1 MGHHG
6 DLLTAVAALERVQ
19 GHHDPRPE
27 LSACLPA
34 AGSHIEVAGP
44 EAGEIL
50 GPAPRGLLTSEPA
63 PLSDVELAEPWLH
76 PGGDPEM
83 APGDLGGLACPSEI
97 ARHQH
102 RERLASQALAQGLS
116 LLSAFLGEGGIRLPL
131 PEPDYIHGGLGV
143 ANAEQRIHERGR
155 VGIRAHSLYP
165 PRLVWVPYRPMV
177 GPDPPWLSLLPAL
190 VSIFLAFPPRQVL
203 VALFAGVL
211 TGSVVLLLQGS
222 SVADANPITRFLLP
236 AIGSK
241 GYAKILLIYLWCLG
255 GLIGIWGKT
264 GGARHFAK
272 TVGGWMS
279 RGPRSSLLFG
289 WLVGILFHQ
298 GGTVS
303 TVLAG
308 TTVKPVADRHR
319 ISHEELSY
327 VVDSTASPVAT
338 ILPFNAWPAYVAT
351 LVVGTIPLLPDEAAS
366 YRFFLSSIPF
376 NFYAL
381 FAVAATLLFSLDLLP
396 WIGGTMARARSR
408 ARETGALDAPE
419 AEPLFSPEEPEEL
432 AAEGYQP
439 SLADFVLPIGVLLGV
454 AILPFMLFD
463 MDRINEAFLLCVM
476 AAMFLAAARGMS
488 LNVILD
494 GFVTGCRNMT
504 IGAIVLGLAVTL
516 GTVSRDL
523 GTATWVVQA
532 IGETLPSVG
541 LPAILMLLCMGIAFS
556 TGTSWGTYAVV
567 FPVALPLAYAL
578 DPDPLYVQLCF
589 GAVLGGAVFGDQC
602 SPISDTTIL
611 SSMFTGCALL
621 DPVQS
626 QIPLAPAAATLAG
639 AVATALAAVG

>member
-1 MGHHG
+1 M
-6 DLLTAVAALERVQ
+6 E
-19 GHHDPRPE
+19 
-27 LSACLPA
+27 
-34 AGSHIEVAGP
+34 
-44 EAGEIL
+44 
-50 GPAPRGLLTSEPA
+50 
-63 PLSDVELAEPWLH
+63 
-76 PGGDPEM
+76 
-83 APGDLGGLACPSEI
+83 
-97 ARHQH
+97 
-102 RERLASQALAQGLS
+102 
-116 LLSAFLGEGGIRLPL
+116 
-131 PEPDYIHGGLGV
+131 
-143 ANAEQRIHERGR
+143 
-155 VGIRAHSLYP
+155 
-165 PRLVWVPYRPMV
+165 
-177 GPDPPWLSLLPAL
+177 GPDPTWLSLLPAL
-190 VSIFLAFPPRQVL
+190 VTIFLAFATRQVL

-211 TGSVVLLLQGS
+211 TGSVVLLFQGS
-222 SVADANPITRFLLP
+222 SVLDANPITRFLLP

-264 GGARHFAK
+264 GGARYFAH
-272 TVGGWMS
+272 TVGGWMAQ
-279 RGPRSSLLFG
+279 GPRSSLLFG
-289 WLVGILFHQ
+289 WLLGVLFHQ

-308 TTVKPVADRHR
+308 TTVKPVSDRHR

-351 LVVGTIPLLPDEAAS
+351 LVAGTIPLIPDQAAG

-381 FAVAATLLFSLDLLP
+381 FAVTTTLLFSLQLLP
-396 WIGGTMARARSR
+396 WIGGTMARARAR

-419 AEPLFSPEEPEEL
+419 AEPLFSPDEPEEL
-432 AAEGYQP
+432 AVEGYQP
-439 SLADFVLPIGVLLGV
+439 SLADFIVPIGVLLGV

-463 MDRINEAFLLCVM
+463 ADRINEAFLLCVM

-488 LNVILD
+488 LDTILD
-494 GFVTGCRNMT
+494 GFITGCRNMT

-516 GTVSRDL
+516 GAVSREL

-532 IGETLPSVG
+532 IGETLPGVG

-567 FPVALPLAYAL
+567 FPVAMPLAYAL
-578 DPDPLYVQLCF
+578 NPDPAYVQLCF

-611 SSMFTGCALL
+611 SSMFTGCDLM
-621 DPVQS
+621 DHVKS
-626 QIPLAPAAATLAG
+626 QIPLALVAAGLAG
-639 AVATALAAVG
+639 VVATALAAAG

>member
-1 MGHHG
+1 
-6 DLLTAVAALERVQ
+6 
-19 GHHDPRPE
+19 
-27 LSACLPA
+27 
-34 AGSHIEVAGP
+34 
-44 EAGEIL
+44 
-50 GPAPRGLLTSEPA
+50 
-63 PLSDVELAEPWLH
+63 
-76 PGGDPEM
+76 M
-83 APGDLGGLACPSEI
+83 A
-97 ARHQH
+97 Q
-102 RERLASQALAQGLS
+102 
-116 LLSAFLGEGGIRLPL
+116 
-131 PEPDYIHGGLGV
+131 
-143 ANAEQRIHERGR
+143 
-155 VGIRAHSLYP
+155 
-165 PRLVWVPYRPMV
+165 
-177 GPDPPWLSLLPAL
+177 
-190 VSIFLAFPPRQVL
+190 
-203 VALFAGVL
+203 
-211 TGSVVLLLQGS
+211 
-222 SVADANPITRFLLP
+222 
-236 AIGSK
+236 
-241 GYAKILLIYLWCLG
+241 
-255 GLIGIWGKT
+255 
-264 GGARHFAK
+264 
-272 TVGGWMS
+272 
-279 RGPRSSLLFG
+279 GPRSSLLFG
-289 WLVGILFHQ
+289 WLLGVLFHQ

-351 LVVGTIPLLPDEAAS
+351 LVAGTIPLLPDEAAS

-381 FAVAATLLFSLDLLP
+381 FAVTATLLFSLELLP

-439 SLADFVLPIGVLLGV
+439 SLADFIVPIGVLLGV

-476 AAMFLAAARGMS
+476 AAMLLAAARGMS
-488 LNVILD
+488 LDVILD

-516 GTVSRDL
+516 GAVSREL

-532 IGETLPSVG
+532 IGDTLPRIG

-567 FPVALPLAYAL
+567 FPVAMPLAYAL

-611 SSMFTGCALL
+611 SSMFTGCDLM
-621 DPVQS
+621 DHVKS
-626 QIPLAPAAATLAG
+626 QIPLALAAAALAG
-639 AVATALAAVG
+639 VVATALAAVG